1 MSISGQ
7 QSSSNYAVDRSN
19 SFKHN
24 VPEGIIPKGAP
35 SVEEYIQNERAK
47 QSMKLRD
54 WRLQAKAASCD
65 SKKSEFSVSRRCHEL
80 SQERKNPKVVLG
92 WTVAGLG
99 FALGLAAMLVHF

>member
-1 MSISGQ
+1 MSISSQ
-7 QSSSNYAVDRSN
+7 QSSCNYATDRSK

-24 VPEGIIPKGAP
+24 VPEGIIPKGSP

-65 SKKSEFSVSRRCHEL
+65 SIKAEFSASRRCHEL
-80 SQERKNPKVVLG
+80 SHEQKNPRVLLG
-92 WTVAGLG
+92 WSVAGLG
-99 FALGLAAMLVHF
+99 FTLGLAAMLVHF